1 MNKLLLI
8 IISLIFF
15 ISCSGEKSEARIS
28 LENYLIA
35 LKNEEFQNAYQFLSN
50 DFKNECEYNDF
61 KKKASINYD
70 ALKHSRIIYSGESE
84 SDERVRIEFII
95 KIDEKEINFF
105 DLQIMDPYS
114 REETA
119 IFLFE
124 SNEWKLDNLIW
135 PIDWCEELE

>member
-28 LENYLIA
+28 LENYLTA

-61 KKKASINYD
+61 KKKATINYD

>member
-61 KKKASINYD
+61 KKKATINYD

-84 SDERVRIEFII
+84 SDKKVRIEFII

>member
-28 LENYLIA
+28 LENYLTA

>member
-50 DFKNECEYNDF
+50 DIKNECEYNDF
-61 KKKASINYD
+61 KKKATINYD

-84 SDERVRIEFII
+84 SDEKVRIEFII

>member
-35 LKNEEFQNAYQFLSN
+35 LNNEEFQNAYQFLSN

>member
-124 SNEWKLDNLIW
+124 SNQWKLDNLIW

>member
-105 DLQIMDPYS
+105 DLQLMDPYS

-119 IFLFE
+119 IFLIE

>member
-8 IISLIFF
+8 IISLMFF

>member
-135 PIDWCEELE
+135 PIDWCEDLE

>member
-61 KKKASINYD
+61 KKKATINYD

-84 SDERVRIEFII
+84 SDEKVRIEFII

-105 DLQIMDPYS
+105 DLQLMDPYS

-119 IFLFE
+119 IFLIE